1 MRSLRLAAG
10 ALLVLG
16 AGCGMFPASPAPRA
30 ALLPR
35 ADADFSRSLAHF
47 AHGLILDAELGP
59 AGDAAAIGAFR
70 QAAALDATNAL
81 LTHLIAGRLWSQG
94 EHEAA
99 LAEVQRQI
107 RRDDSGANH
116 ALLASLADAAGRHAL
131 AAEHYGQAAD
141 RQADGGREWRAL
153 QARAWIR
160 AGEDRRALRVLRRLA
175 RPRGRADGDFALPFM
190 WGRHLLRVQ
199 PDAPRAR
206 PYFELA
212 LQCATTA
219 VQRAAAHEAL
229 ASTALAAGD
238 TNGARR
244 AVFRAVREAPGDPE
258 RILNLVRFELA
269 VTGPAA
275 TSAWLRAAA
284 ARRPDPVA
292 LLALAQVAG
301 ARRDF
306 AAACHYAGAARQ
318 ALERDGAVPLA
329 AAFYTLHANFL
340 DEAGRKTE
348 AEQMLLEALT
358 EHPDSAMLQNHL
370 AYFWAVENRR
380 LEEAETLVARALAQQ
395 PENGAFLD
403 TLGWVYYRQGRY
415 DEALRQLALAIR
427 SEGDDP
433 AILDHLGDVYL
444 ALGRLEEALFFWR
457 RSLRRAP
464 DNASVAEKLRRH
476 AAPETK

>member
-10 ALLVLG
+10 ALLVLC
-16 AGCGMFPASPAPRA
+16 AGCGMFPVSPAPHA
-30 ALLPR
+30 TLLPR
-35 ADADFSRSLAHF
+35 EDADFSSSLAHF

-59 AGDAAAIGAFR
+59 AGAEAALGAFR

-81 LTHLIAGRLWSQG
+81 LTHLLAGRLWSQG
-94 EHEAA
+94 DHEAA
-99 LAEVQRQI
+99 MEEVRRQI
-107 RRDDSGANH
+107 RRHDSAANH
-116 ALLASLADAAGRHAL
+116 ALLASLADAAGQHTL
-131 AAEHYGQAAD
+131 AATHFGKAAE
-141 RQADGGREWRAL
+141 RQPDDGREWRAL

-160 AGEDRRALRVLRRLA
+160 AGEDRRALRVLRSLA
-175 RPRGRADGDFALPFM
+175 LPRRHADGDFALPFM
-190 WGRHLLRVQ
+190 WGRLLLRSAA
-199 PDAPRAR
+199 DAPRAR
-206 PYFELA
+206 PFFDLA
-212 LQCATTA
+212 LQCATTG
-219 VQRAAAHEAL
+219 VQRAVAHEAL
-229 ASTALAAGD
+229 ASAALATGD

-244 AVFRAVREAPGDPE
+244 AVQQAVREAPGDPE
-258 RILNLVRFELA
+258 RILNFVRFELA
-269 VTGPAA
+269 ATGPAV
-275 TSAWLRAAA
+275 TSAWMRAAA
-284 ARRPDPVA
+284 APRPDAVP
-292 LLALAQVAG
+292 LLALAHIAG

-464 DNASVAEKLRRH
+464 DNASVVEKLRRH
-476 AAPETK
+476 AAPETE